1 MKGIFMENPTLN
13 QYFKNKE
20 DWESY
25 ISQFNVR
32 KIINKFDKAFI
43 QKVKRYYK
51 TYGFDMILYEDQ
63 KKRMDLILRD
73 INIEKL
79 KTYKP
84 GDKFR
89 DGICTYVKHSGRDE
103 YLMTMDGEEVEKR
116 FTEDGIIYYEKDG
129 QRYYAIYA

>member
-1 MKGIFMENPTLN
+1 MENPTLN

-32 KIINKFDKAFI
+32 KILNKFDKAFI
-43 QKVKRYYK
+43 QKIKRYYK

-63 KKRMDLILRD
+63 KKRMDLILRG
-73 INIEKL
+73 IAAEEL

-84 GDKFR
+84 GDKIL
-89 DGICTYVKHSGRDE
+89 DGIATYGRWLDSE
-103 YLMTMDGEEVEKR
+103 GNMTL
-116 FTEDGIIYYEKDG
+116 EDGSVVKLLTSEEGYWYYEKDG
-129 QRYYAIYA
+129 QKYYVIYS

>member
-1 MKGIFMENPTLN
+1 MENPTLN

>member
-1 MKGIFMENPTLN
+1 MENPTLN

-43 QKVKRYYK
+43 QKMKRYYK

-63 KKRMDLILRD
+63 KKRMDLILKALE
-73 INIEKL
+73 IAEKE
-79 KTYKP
+79 TNW
-84 GDKFR
+84 
-89 DGICTYVKHSGRDE
+89 
-103 YLMTMDGEEVEKR
+103 
-116 FTEDGIIYYEKDG
+116 
-129 QRYYAIYA
+129 